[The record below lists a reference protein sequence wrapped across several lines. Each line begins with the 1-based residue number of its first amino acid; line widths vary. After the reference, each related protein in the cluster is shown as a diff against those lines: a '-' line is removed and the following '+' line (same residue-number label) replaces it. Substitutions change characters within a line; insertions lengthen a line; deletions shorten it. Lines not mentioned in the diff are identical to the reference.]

1 MIHSLFISKNMKAKI
16 KDGLLIRN
24 IAGEHVLIDASGE
37 VDLSK
42 MEMLNDTAVSIIKAM
57 QEGFCTAEELAA
69 RIVAEYDVTVDQAL
83 ADIKE
88 LLTAMSAKGLVTVND

>member
-1 MIHSLFISKNMKAKI
+1 MKAKI

-37 VDLSK
+37 VDFSEMAMLS
-42 MEMLNDTAVSIIKAM
+42 DTAVSIIKAM
-57 QEGFCTAEELAA
+57 QEGVCTAEELARMIA
-69 RIVAEYDVTVDQAL
+69 AEYDVTEDKAL

-88 LLTAMSAKGLVTVND
+88 LLAAMAAKELVTVND

>member
-1 MIHSLFISKNMKAKI
+1 MKAKI

-37 VDLSK
+37 VDFSK

-57 QEGFCTAEELAA
+57 QEGVCTAEELATRLA
-69 RIVAEYDVTVDQAL
+69 AEYDVTVDQAL
-83 ADIKE
+83 ADISD
-88 LLTAMSAKGLVTVND
+88 LLTAMSAKGLVTVSD